1 MSRSGATADTD
12 TQEAAA
18 VAAAAA
24 GFMGTFEW
32 ASQVGTLLP
41 EQVCF
46 LWLLLCCERH
56 TCVGVVAGVSTFDA
70 VGGIILPAANDY
82 SVRVWSGINGQH
94 MRPQKQA

>member
-1 MSRSGATADTD
+1 
-12 TQEAAA
+12 
-18 VAAAAA
+18 
-24 GFMGTFEW
+24 MGTFEW

-82 SVRVWSGINGQH
+82 SVRVRSGINGQH
-94 MRPQKQA
+94 IYEASEASIMSLDR